1 MFNRDWGDS
10 GSTKKEAVEVV
21 DKVRSPLPDNLD
33 LSSYQFEYEI
43 LNNAFD
49 AIFVHTL
56 DGKLIE
62 VNETAC
68 QRLGLSRGELINKE
82 REELIAL
89 DLVGSMP
96 EYLELIKRDGEL
108 SFESVSIT
116 ESGTLIPVEVRAKVI
131 QFQGE
136 EVVLTFSRDLTEQ
149 EVKKDAA
156 HNKLEALHRHALNL
170 SRLYSIE
177 NVAEYS
183 FNIIEELLGFARG
196 TFGIVDTDHIKFIFS
211 RDVPLEN
218 VPDLPL
224 EGRGI
229 TARAIRTG
237 ETQVI
242 GNTLLDLD
250 YVSDVKDH
258 LLLSELD
265 VPIKIDER
273 VTAVINLQAEK
284 ENAFTDEDRKIVEV
298 LSEHI
303 SSAMARIEL
312 LRRTKE
318 SEEKWRKLLESS
330 LDSVLVLTGTEI
342 VYVNRRLATMLG
354 YDSPSDLIGK
364 DVEITLPDDEKKR
377 IRNITLSRQR
387 GEIQPE
393 SYEVKLVTKSG
404 RIIQVE
410 TMANMIEFD
419 GKPSVV
425 AFSRDVTLRNKYE
438 QQILSLHSHAVA
450 LQHAK
455 DRVAIANATLDA
467 VETVIGCHLM
477 SYLEVTENGLL
488 AIDSRGSP
496 ILGIPLPLDGK
507 GITVKAAKERKTIL
521 VNDISESPDF
531 FRGTSDSLSELA
543 VPVILNGIVIG
554 VINLESLSS
563 GSFNETDVKIVENLA
578 LHVASAHERIDSLKS
593 ALKREVEK
601 TKELLNGADRI
612 IGMVRHDLR
621 GPLQTIRTVNYLI
634 KQHPER
640 VTEYTQSI
648 DTSVDYAAKILEDLR
663 SMTKPS
669 EFNPV
674 PTYLNEL
681 IRQSLETAN
690 IGTNISLVKDLEDL
704 PKFSIDPFRIRRV
717 IDNLVKNAL
726 EAMTNGGT
734 LTIKTRSF
742 SGFAEVSVGDTGVGL
757 SDKDKVNIFKP
768 FYTTKKSGTGLGLI
782 ICKQAIEM
790 HGGEIFLDSEPG
802 IGSIFTI
809 RLPF

>member
-10 GSTKKEAVEVV
+10 DSTKKDAVEIV
-21 DKVRSPLPDNLD
+21 DKSISSLLENLD
-33 LSSYQFEYEI
+33 LSSYQFEHEI

-62 VNETAC
+62 VNEIAC

-156 HNKLEALHRHALNL
+156 QNKLEALHRHALNL

-183 FNIIEELLGFARG
+183 FDIIEELLGFVRG
-196 TFGIVDTDHIKFIFS
+196 TIGIVDTDHIKFIFS

-229 TARAIRTG
+229 TARAVRTG

-242 GNTLLDLD
+242 GNTRLDLD
-250 YVSDVKDH
+250 YVSDVKGH
-258 LLLSELD
+258 ILLSELD
-265 VPIKIDER
+265 VPIKIDGR

-284 ENAFTDEDRKIVEV
+284 ENAFNDEDRKIVEV

-312 LRRTKE
+312 LKRTKE

-354 YDSPSDLIGK
+354 YESPSDLIGK

-377 IRNITLSRQR
+377 IKNITLSRQR

-393 SYEVKLVTKSG
+393 SYEVKLVSKSG

-410 TMANMIEFD
+410 TMVNMIEFD
-419 GKPSVV
+419 GKPAVV

-450 LQHAK
+450 LQHSK
-455 DRVAIANATLDA
+455 DRVSVADATLDA

-521 VNDISESPDF
+521 VNDTRESPDF

-543 VPVILNGIVIG
+543 VPVILNGVVIG
-554 VINLESLSS
+554 VINLESLNS
-563 GSFNETDVKIVENLA
+563 GSFSETDVKIVENLA
-578 LHVASAHERIDSLKS
+578 LHVASAQERIDSLKN
-593 ALKREVEK
+593 ALEHEEEK
-601 TKELLNGADRI
+601 TKELINGADRI

-621 GPLQTIRTVNYLI
+621 GPLQTIRTFNYLI

-640 VTEYTQSI
+640 ANEYTQSI
-648 DTSVDYAAKILEDLR
+648 DTSIDYAAKILEDLK

-669 EFNPV
+669 EFDPV

-681 IRQSLETAN
+681 IKQSLETVN
-690 IGTNISLVKDLEDL
+690 IATNINLIKDLGDL
-704 PKFSIDPFRIRRV
+704 PRFSIDPFRIRRV
-717 IDNLVKNAL
+717 IDNLVKNAI
-726 EAMTNGGT
+726 EAMPGGGT
-734 LTIKTRSF
+734 LTIKTKSEG
-742 SGFAEVSVGDTGVGL
+742 GFAEVSVGDTGVGL
-757 SDKDKVNIFKP
+757 SEKDKANIFKP

-790 HGGEIFLDSEPG
+790 HGGEISLESKQG

-809 RLPF
+809 RLPI